1 MLSRLFSTQS
11 WGSESE
17 IDEQDDVHCAD
28 DELYDIS
35 GTRDYIKFIFERK
48 YIVGLKKKLTSITTS
63 FKICIY
69 R

>member
-48 YIVGLKKKLTSITTS
+48 YIVGL
-63 FKICIY
+63 
-69 R
+69 